1 MATAVVEMVQL
12 MSRAAER
19 ETVAEMEMA
28 AAVKAMGKWIR
39 RGMNGGNEKFKVGV
53 EKLEPNCCG
62 RENGG
67 GDGDGGDGGGGD
79 GDGGGGDG
87 AADEPGGR
95 EGETVVAETEMVVA
109 VKATEGSGSE
119 VE

>member
-19 ETVAEMEMA
+19 ETVAAEM
-28 AAVKAMGKWIR
+28 
-39 RGMNGGNEKFKVGV
+39 
-53 EKLEPNCCG
+53 
-62 RENGG
+62 
-67 GDGDGGDGGGGD
+67 
-79 GDGGGGDG
+79 
-87 AADEPGGR
+87 
-95 EGETVVAETEMVVA
+95 EMVVA